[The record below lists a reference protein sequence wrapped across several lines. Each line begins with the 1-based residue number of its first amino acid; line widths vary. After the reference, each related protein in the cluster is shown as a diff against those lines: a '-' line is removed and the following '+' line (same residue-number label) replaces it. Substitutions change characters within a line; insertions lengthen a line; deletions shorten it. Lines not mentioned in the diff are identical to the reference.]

1 MRKSAV
7 GMPTSAAQLEHVAD
21 DLKSWVRRLA
31 DDAEESQWIRLSDAQ
46 VPCTHP
52 SFPCASLHIPR
63 LSVSQCVFVAFCR
76 ARGLNPTK
84 TTVYAATA
92 AAAWQNQSVGVLQP
106 WAAPAGQPAGG
117 MQLAVLAPQLPAPA
131 TSKREA
137 GSGNGATV

>member
-1 MRKSAV
+1 VRKAAA

-21 DLKSWVRRLA
+21 DLKSWVRKLA

-84 TTVYAATA
+84 TQGDKAFKKWATENEPKLRLSTDENLPWKVRPTSKIKCA
-92 AAAWQNQSVGVLQP
+92 AAPPCTL
-106 WAAPAGQPAGG
+106 
-117 MQLAVLAPQLPAPA
+117 
-131 TSKREA
+131 
-137 GSGNGATV
+137 